1 MYTTTV
7 PGEKNVNGFQ
17 RKKILAVDDDPEM
30 LRLLE
35 HFLSRAGYQVYTAAD
50 GQEGLCQFRAH
61 PPDLVILDLMMP
73 TMNGWQTCSQIRRFS
88 TVPIIILTAL
98 RWDEDIVRGL
108 DCGAVDYV
116 TKPFSPIVLLARVR
130 AALRQA
136 TLTQATSPVIYDDG
150 YLAVDLNEC
159 RVSVRRNPVKL
170 SATEY
175 RLLAYLL
182 QNASRLLTTQQ
193 ILEHVWGRAYE
204 DETDCVRVYIWH
216 LRQKLEQ
223 DVSNPRYLLTE
234 HGVGYRFQKQPY
246 SSGHLEQPQQA
257 ATALAV

>member
-1 MYTTTV
+1 M

-17 RKKILAVDDDPEM
+17 GKKILAIEDDPEM

-35 HFLSRAGYQVYTAAD
+35 HFLSHAGYQVYTAAD

-73 TMNGWQTCSQIRRFS
+73 IMNGWQTCSQIRRFS

-98 RWDEDIVRGL
+98 GWEGDIVRGL

-116 TKPFSPIVLLARVR
+116 TKPFSPKVLLARVR

-136 TLTQATSPVIYDDG
+136 ILTQKVDKPVIYDDG
-150 YLAVDLNEC
+150 YLTVDLNEC

-182 QNASRLLTTQQ
+182 QNACQLLTSQQ

-223 DVSNPRYLLTE
+223 DVNNPRYLLTE
-234 HGVGYRFQKQPY
+234 HGVGYRFQKQPCP
-246 SSGHLEQPQQA
+246 SGHLEQPKQA
-257 ATALAV
+257 ATAIAV